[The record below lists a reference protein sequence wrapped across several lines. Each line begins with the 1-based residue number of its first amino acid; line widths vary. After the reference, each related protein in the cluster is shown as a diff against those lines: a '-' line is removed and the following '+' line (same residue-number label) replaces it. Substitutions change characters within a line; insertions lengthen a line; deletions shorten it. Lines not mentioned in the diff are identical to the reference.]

1 MHLPFVVSFLGV
13 RVLEGERER
22 VHMGER
28 ERERERERGRTF
40 FNQDLKFAEKYFDL
54 SS

>member
-1 MHLPFVVSFLGV
+1 M
-13 RVLEGERER
+13 
-22 VHMGER
+22 HMG

-54 SS
+54 SSSGLAD